1 MLEHSRGLALA
12 ANASGLQQ
20 SALEQALEATQV
32 VLSIDPDVPRCVLTA
47 RVLLTTLR
55 RMPGRLV
62 LEPSG
67 LSSTV
72 VDELAASVSAID
84 PARALTI
91 GRAREA
97 TVRLHIGTGRGD
109 EAIRLLPEAHGAHIA
124 GQRTV
129 VIRPQRPASAL
140 GAIYT
145 AALAAAETFK
155 YAARVQGHRRVIH
168 RHLRFCPVTLSNDLS
183 RAPMS
188 SRSLE
193 LALTLVG
200 IGAIGTGIVLILSE
214 LNASGLIVVVD
225 YEQFK
230 RENRGTYSLGAEA
243 EAESEPEKVAL
254 AHAALTDF
262 EVVKFPYRVENLPA
276 AIDEGEVPWTALVL
290 SGLDSAEAR
299 RATQRLWPDHLIDA
313 ATGDTMLGL
322 HEYRHASGPCM
333 MCLFPPER
341 SGPSAAARMA
351 QITGLPVEL
360 LARGDDL
367 LREEH
372 LGGVSEEQRAVLLEH
387 VGKPICGLA
396 RAIGL
401 TSLDSGGFRPS
412 VPFVSLQAASLAV
425 GRLLVG
431 ESIGHTPANFVQYD
445 ALFGPQA
452 ATLER
457 RAVTRDCYCQTNQ
470 QTIARVRTLR
480 RDSPAGSRA
489 CQPAGRAA
497 VSWDRLPD
505 VAAGVLP

>member
-12 ANASGLQQ
+12 AKASGLA

-32 VLSIDPDVPRCVLTA
+32 VLSADPDVPRSALTA

-62 LEPSG
+62 LEPEG
-67 LSSTV
+67 LAPSV
-72 VDELAASVSAID
+72 IDELVAAVAAID
-84 PARALTI
+84 PQRPLTV
-91 GRAREA
+91 GRAA
-97 TVRLHIGTGRGD
+97 DPTVRLHIGSGRGD
-109 EAIRLLPEAHGAHIA
+109 QATRLVPEAHGAHVA
-124 GQRTV
+124 SQRSA
-129 VIRPQRPASAL
+129 VIRPGRPPSAL

-145 AALAAAETFK
+145 AALGAAEAFK
-155 YAARVQGHRRVIH
+155 YAARVYSHRRVLH
-168 RHLRFCPVTLSNDLS
+168 RHLRFCPVTLSSDLS
-183 RAPMS
+183 SAPMS
-188 SRSLE
+188 SRGLE

-200 IGAIGTGIVLILSE
+200 IGAIGTGVVLILSE
-214 LNASGLIVVVD
+214 LDASGLIVAVD
-225 YEQFK
+225 YEHFK
-230 RENRGTYSLGAEA
+230 RENRGTYSVGGEA
-243 EAESEPEKVAL
+243 EAGSEPEKVAL
-254 AHAALTDF
+254 AQAALVDF
-262 EVVKFPYRVENLPA
+262 DVIPFAHPVEDLPA
-276 AIDEGEVPWTALVL
+276 AIDYGEVPWTALVL

-322 HEYRHASGPCM
+322 HDHRHASGPCL
-333 MCLFPPER
+333 MCFFSPDR

-367 LREEH
+367 LSEEH

-401 TSLDSGGFRPS
+401 TNLDAGGFRPS

-425 GRLLVG
+425 GRLLAG
-431 ESIGHTPANFVQYD
+431 ESIGQTPANFVQYD

-457 RAVTRDCYCQTNQ
+457 RSVTRDCYCQTNQ

-480 RDSPAGSRA
+480 RGSPAGSRA

>member
-1 MLEHSRGLALA
+1 M
-12 ANASGLQQ
+12 
-20 SALEQALEATQV
+20 
-32 VLSIDPDVPRCVLTA
+32 
-47 RVLLTTLR
+47 
-55 RMPGRLV
+55 
-62 LEPSG
+62 
-67 LSSTV
+67 
-72 VDELAASVSAID
+72 AID

-145 AALAAAETFK
+145 AALAAATFK

-168 RHLRFCPVTLSNDLS
+168 RHLRFCPVTLSNGIWS

-214 LNASGLIVVVD
+214 LQSSGLIVVVD

-230 RENRGTYSLGAEA
+230 ARTAVPIRSAPRPRPSQAREGGARARG
-243 EAESEPEKVAL
+243 
-254 AHAALTDF
+254 AHGLRGG
-262 EVVKFPYRVENLPA
+262 KFPYRVENLPRRS
-276 AIDEGEVPWTALVL
+276 IEGEVPWTALVL

-412 VPFVSLQAASLAV
+412 VPFVRLQAASLAV